1 MRAAADTTRRRVLSR
16 ALDILQDTAFTVGG
30 LILLFLVWHT
40 WFNDIVAGSAQ
51 NQASHQ
57 LSQEWSAPAPSATP
71 TEPAEGQTPSP
82 KPSVDPTKI
91 PVLSTAAEGEAFA
104 TLIVPRFGATYERVI
119 AEGIDPETVL
129 NNSSTG
135 VGHYPQ
141 SAALGAIGNFAV
153 AAHRTT
159 FGAPFAEIEKL
170 RIGDRI
176 YVETQDGWYVYSY
189 RNSSYVWPADVNVLN
204 PVPATNME
212 AGQRLLTM
220 TSCHPELSSAERII
234 AYAVFDYFAPREL
247 GVPAEIQHLRKE
259 AA

>member
-1 MRAAADTTRRRVLSR
+1 MRAVRGGAQRRGVSL
-16 ALDILQDTAFTVGG
+16 ALDILQDVAFTVGG

-57 LSQEWSAPAPSATP
+57 LAEQWSAPAPSATP
-71 TEPAEGQTPSP
+71 TEPSGTPTP
-82 KPSVDPTKI
+82 RPSVDPTQI
-91 PVLSTAAEGEAFA
+91 PVLGSHSDGEAFA
-104 TLIVPRFGATYERVI
+104 TLIVPRFGTEYERVI

-129 NNSSTG
+129 NSSATG

-141 SAALGAIGNFAV
+141 SAALGEIGNFAV

-170 RIGDRI
+170 RIGDHI
-176 YVETQDGWYVYSY
+176 YIETPDGWYVYSY
-189 RNSSYVWPADVNVLN
+189 RNTAYVWPADVNVLN
-204 PVPATNME
+204 PVPTTNLE

-234 AYAVFDYFAPREL
+234 AYSVFDYFAPREL
-247 GVPAEIQHLRKE
+247 GIPAEIQHLRE
-259 AA
+259 GNA